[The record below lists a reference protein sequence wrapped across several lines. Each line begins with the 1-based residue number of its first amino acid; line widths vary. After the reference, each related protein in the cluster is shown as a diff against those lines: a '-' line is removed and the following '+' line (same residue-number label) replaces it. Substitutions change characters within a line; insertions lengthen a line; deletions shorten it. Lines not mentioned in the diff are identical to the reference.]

1 MSTASGRRFE
11 GKTILITGAGSGIGR
26 AAAMR
31 FAGEGA
37 QVVIADYNGTAADE
51 TAASGRSGAPSS
63 APSSSASSTTGST

>member
-37 QVVIADYNGTAADE
+37 ALTMRLDPGAAAGTRRELARLQSRRRG
-51 TAASGRSGAPSS
+51 TRR
-63 APSSSASSTTGST
+63 